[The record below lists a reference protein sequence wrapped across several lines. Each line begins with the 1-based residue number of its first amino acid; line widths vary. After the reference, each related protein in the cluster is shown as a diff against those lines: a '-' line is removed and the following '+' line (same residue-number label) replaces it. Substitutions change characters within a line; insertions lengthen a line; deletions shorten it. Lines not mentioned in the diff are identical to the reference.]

1 MAVAAEAR
9 GRLERAVPKE
19 NQQTTTLNF
28 KSNTVYYYMMI
39 DYSIYHC
46 VYIYIYIYTCIH
58 TYKHELYSM
67 IYYNITN

>member
-46 VYIYIYIYTCIH
+46 VYIYIYIYTHVYTH
-58 TYKHELYSM
+58 TNMNY
-67 IYYNITN
+67 IV